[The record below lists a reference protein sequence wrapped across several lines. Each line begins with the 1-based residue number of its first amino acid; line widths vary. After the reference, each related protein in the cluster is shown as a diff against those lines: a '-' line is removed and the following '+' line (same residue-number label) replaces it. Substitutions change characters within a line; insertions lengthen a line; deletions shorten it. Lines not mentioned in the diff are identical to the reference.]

1 MIFTPGSSN
10 VTRYFVLTDAFSG
23 EVVTGVD
30 VTTLSMSYTRTRAA
44 AVVVGNCALLGAV
57 DSAHSDG
64 GAVEVD
70 AVNQPGLYRFD
81 FPDAAFAVGAD
92 AVQLV
97 ITGPDSGT
105 QIAPVYEENE
115 LRDLTAQFIRDAL
128 TLAPSSGAPGVGS
141 IDDLLEN
148 LPAGVLAETVDGITV
163 ETLLEC
169 IMAVACGEAT
179 VLGSVISFKKRDGV
193 TNRIQITVG
202 TTEGERTASTIV

>member
-1 MIFTPGSSN
+1 MDQAYVNQECLIEFSLWDGAAMLTGQAVTVSIERDSDGKYWNADDAGGGVGAGWEVGYVANNMTERVGNVHLEGKYQFTLP
-10 VTRYFVLTDAFSG
+10 
-23 EVVTGVD
+23 
-30 VTTLSMSYTRTRAA
+30 AA
-44 AVVVGNCALLGAV
+44 AVGETPDVFRWSSKVTI
-57 DSAHSDG
+57 G
-64 GAVEVD
+64 GTDYYNRGDVRTSLNV
-70 AVNQPGLYRFD
+70 
-81 FPDAAFAVGAD
+81 
-92 AVQLV
+92 
-97 ITGPDSGT
+97 TS
-105 QIAPVYEENE
+105 
-115 LRDLTAQFIRDAL
+115 QFIRDAL